1 MRSRVAHST
10 IIYTLDH
17 SKCVCGNWAHIVMGT
32 PSIIIAVQK
41 NSLQLSHRVLV
52 MMIFLSGAI
61 EFCLNVLVTSFF
73 CDGDVVDI
81 CSNWGIYN
89 FVSDII
95 INTAHV
101 VAVSFGQVVDIS
113 LDLWRVWHN
122 YFGSIAPGMDWIW
135 GEITEIDK
143 FGFSWVDTITLIE
156 IFCFHKGITVNFP
169 ILMPLKRDPVSSDIF
184 QWYCIEI
191 SVQLVRVLFLPL
203 RYGHCGVQSN
213 TRYDGLDVDSKHDHH
228 QLAHDDVIKW
238 KHFLRYWPFVRGIH
252 RSPVNSRTKASDA
265 ELWCFLW
272 SAPE

>member
-1 MRSRVAHST
+1 
-10 IIYTLDH
+10 
-17 SKCVCGNWAHIVMGT
+17 
-32 PSIIIAVQK
+32 
-41 NSLQLSHRVLV
+41 
-52 MMIFLSGAI
+52 
-61 EFCLNVLVTSFF
+61 
-73 CDGDVVDI
+73 
-81 CSNWGIYN
+81 
-89 FVSDII
+89 
-95 INTAHV
+95 
-101 VAVSFGQVVDIS
+101 
-113 LDLWRVWHN
+113 
-122 YFGSIAPGMDWIW
+122 MDWIW

-143 FGFSWVDTITLIE
+143 YGFSWVDTITLIE

-252 RSPVNSRTKASDA
+252 RSIPAQRPVTRSFDVFFGLRLNKRLSKQSRGWWYETPSRS
-265 ELWCFLW
+265 LWRHCN
-272 SAPE
+272 EN